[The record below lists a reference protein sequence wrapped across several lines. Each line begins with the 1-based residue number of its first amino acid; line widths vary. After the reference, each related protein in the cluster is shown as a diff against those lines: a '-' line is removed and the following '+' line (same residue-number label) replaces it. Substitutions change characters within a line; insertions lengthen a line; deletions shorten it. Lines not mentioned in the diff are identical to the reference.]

1 MSMRFFSST
10 FLAALPI
17 ALVWTLLRLSSAST
31 AAHPAATPQ
40 AEPVTLDS
48 VIKKMDETSAKFRS
62 AQASL
67 EWDSYQKVIDEID
80 QVETGSIYY
89 RRNGKDIEMKVDI
102 KELGGSLQTLKPA
115 PKYVLFSEGKIQVYE
130 PKRDQVTV
138 YDPGKNRAEFE
149 SYAVLGFGG
158 SGQDL
163 LKSFNV
169 KYAGQQT
176 VNGVSAAW
184 LQLEP
189 KSDKVRNTYK
199 RIDLWIDLDK
209 GVSVQQQFFTPENDY
224 RLCKYSGVR
233 VNEKIPDN
241 AFKLNTTSKTQK
253 VTQGG

>member
-1 MSMRFFSST
+1 MKLFSLI
-10 FLAALPI
+10 FRAALPI
-17 ALVWTLLRLSSAST
+17 TLAWSILRLSSDTA
-31 AAHPAATPQ
+31 AAHPVAIPQ
-40 AEPVTLDS
+40 AETVTLES
-48 VIKKMDETSAKFRS
+48 VLKKMDDSAARFRS

-80 QVETGSIYY
+80 QVETGTIYY

-102 KELGGSLQTLKPA
+102 KELGGSLKALKPA
-115 PKYVLFSEGKIQVYE
+115 PKYVLLSEGKIRVYE

-163 LKSFNV
+163 LKSFDV
-169 KYAGQQT
+169 KYAGEQT
-176 VNGVSAAW
+176 VNSVSAAW
-184 LQLEP
+184 LQLVP
-189 KSDKVRNTYK
+189 KSQKVRNTYK

-224 RLCKYSGVR
+224 RLCKYSNVH
-233 VNEKIPDN
+233 VNEKIPDG
-241 AFKLNTTSKTQK
+241 AFKLNTTSKTQT